1 MSKANYELLSNYI
14 NILANGVDNTEMPTR
29 PKWQNGKP
37 AHTVGVINEVHKY
50 NLQEEFP
57 IASVRKLYW
66 KSCID
71 EILWIWQKKSNNVK
85 DLNARIWDQWAN
97 KGEHPGQEIGSIGK
111 AYGYQLGLKQVK
123 TADGRMIDQVDAVL
137 GEIKNNPGSR
147 RIITNIYN
155 HSDLHEM
162 NLYPCAYNTTWL
174 VKKGKLN
181 LTLHQRSNDTLSAG
195 AWNVAQY
202 AALLVMFAQV
212 CGLEAGEFCHF
223 IEDSHCYDMHI
234 PREFQVVLNH
244 CSIIQKRLYAVTME
258 KIASCEDAETVSQ
271 FNEVLRELKEH
282 DYIFNF
288 DSECEDAKNVSTA
301 SDTDWFEYLKYI
313 RQTPELDMAKTLIQK
328 MIAYPKLDKF
338 LGFET
343 PKLVLDPNVKDFYD
357 FKSPRMYTGTGISV
371 ENGAF
376 VRDGKYVNNPESSF
390 DLEGYSPETEGFEFD
405 TPVPVAE

>member
-14 NILANGVDNTEMPTR
+14 NILTNGVDNTEMATR

-37 AHTVGVINEVHKY
+37 AHTVGVINEMHKY
-50 NLQEEFP
+50 NLQDEFP

-71 EILWIWQKKSNNVK
+71 ETLWIWQKKSNNVK

-97 KGEHPGQEIGSIGK
+97 KGEHPEQEIGSIGK
-111 AYGYQLGLKQVK
+111 AYGYQLGLKNIK
-123 TADGRMIDQVDAVL
+123 TKNGYVDQVDAVL
-137 GEIKNNPGSR
+137 NEIKTNPGSR

-155 HSDLHEM
+155 HSDLHDM

-212 CGLEAGEFCHF
+212 TGLEAGEFCHF

-234 PREFQVVLNH
+234 PREFQVILNH
-244 CSIIQKRLYAVTME
+244 CSIIQKRLYNVTLD
-258 KIASCEDAETVSQ
+258 KIFKCEDKETIRQ
-271 FNEVLRELKEH
+271 FEDVLDELKEH
-282 DYIFNF
+282 DYMFDF
-288 DSECEDAKNVSTA
+288 DSEFKDAERVSLDENTN
-301 SDTDWFEYLKYI
+301 WFEYLDYI
-313 RQTPELDMAKTLIQK
+313 RKTPELAIAKTLIQK

-343 PKLVLDPNVKDFYD
+343 PKLKLDPNVKDFYD
-357 FKSPRMYTGTGISV
+357 FKSPRTYTGSGIKV
-371 ENGAF
+371 EDGKL

-390 DLEGYSPETEGFEFD
+390 NLEGYNPESEGFEFS